1 MARKLGRLL
10 FSFRGRITRSTF
22 WTGVLSIGFV
32 FVVLLTFLETALGRR
47 SSLVLY
53 PFLLWSLASL
63 AVRRLH
69 DRGRSPAWLLV
80 LLIPLLGP
88 LLAAFELGF
97 RPGTPGE
104 NHYAPD
110 PRDAGADYFTV
121 KTPGGQGEARQ
132 VVNDVTQLNPVSVF
146 AVATP
151 TTVEEVQ
158 DAVRRSTGA
167 LSVGGG
173 HFSMGGQTA
182 SPGSLHADLRPR
194 NNGH

>member
-10 FSFRGRITRSTF
+10 FSFRGRIPRATF
-22 WTGVLSIGFV
+22 WTGVLAVGFA

-69 DRGRSPAWLLV
+69 DRGRGPAWLLV
-80 LLIPLLGP
+80 LLVPLLGP

-104 NHYAPD
+104 NHYGPD
-110 PRDAGADYFTV
+110 PLERDSDY
-121 KTPGGQGEARQ
+121 
-132 VVNDVTQLNPVSVF
+132 
-146 AVATP
+146 
-151 TTVEEVQ
+151 
-158 DAVRRSTGA
+158 
-167 LSVGGG
+167 LSVNIN
-173 HFSMGGQTA
+173 
-182 SPGSLHADLRPR
+182 RP
-194 NNGH
+194 